1 MCNQAV
7 HSCNTTWSHFHN
19 CNTLVGL
26 EYKSQNV
33 SLREVAVTCFCCF
46 VKILV
51 LFRNGDIREV
61 GGEAEGK
68 DAWSVTV

>member
-1 MCNQAV
+1 MF
-7 HSCNTTWSHFHN
+7 HSEKLLS
-19 CNTLVGL
+19 LV
-26 EYKSQNV
+26 
-33 SLREVAVTCFCCF
+33 F
-46 VKILV
+46 VVLLKILL

>member
-1 MCNQAV
+1 MCLFIAATQPG
-7 HSCNTTWSHFHN
+7 HIFIYN
-19 CNTLVGL
+19 CNTLVGVK
-26 EYKSQNV
+26 YKSQNV
-33 SLREVAVTCFCCF
+33 SLRKVAVTCFCCF
-46 VKILV
+46 VKTLI

>member
-1 MCNQAV
+1 MCVIRLFIAATQAA
-7 HSCNTTWSHFHN
+7 
-19 CNTLVGL
+19 TLVGL

-33 SLREVAVTCFCCF
+33 SLRKVAVTCFCCF